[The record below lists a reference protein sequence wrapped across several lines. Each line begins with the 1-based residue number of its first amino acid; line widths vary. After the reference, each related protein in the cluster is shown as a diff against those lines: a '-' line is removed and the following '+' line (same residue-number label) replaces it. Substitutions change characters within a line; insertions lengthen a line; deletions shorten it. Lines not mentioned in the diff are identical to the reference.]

1 LQFIVCGTPEFKEGL
16 WQIVGRCT
24 SDVHVGKRFL
34 EYFPYTVIRSPD
46 NLEIQSEYGTPRPI
60 NLLVEKIV
68 AYRHEFETLSSGMT
82 CLLIASGDASDLT
95 DDVIL
100 RGASDE

>member
-1 LQFIVCGTPEFKEGL
+1 M
-16 WQIVGRCT
+16 
-24 SDVHVGKRFL
+24 HVGKRFL

-46 NLEIQSEYGTPRPI
+46 NLEIHSEYGAPRPI

-82 CLLIASGDASDLT
+82 GLLIVSGDASDLT

-100 RGASDE
+100 RGANDE